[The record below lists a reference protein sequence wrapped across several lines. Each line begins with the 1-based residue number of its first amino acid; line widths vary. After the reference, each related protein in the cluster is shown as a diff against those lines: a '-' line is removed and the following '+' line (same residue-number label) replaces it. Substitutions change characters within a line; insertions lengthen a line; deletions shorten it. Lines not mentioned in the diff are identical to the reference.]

1 MEGSK
6 IHKKTDV
13 EPVQCELPDAA
24 DLLRDEWR
32 YGLFDNIQ
40 QGCAYC
46 RMVYEDG
53 SAVDFIHERVNSQ
66 FLKLSG
72 LKELVGR
79 RATEVIPGIRESNP
93 EFIET
98 FGRVARNG
106 IAERFEIY
114 IEALDMWLDI
124 TAYSPEKGCFIALF
138 DVISARKQAEQ
149 SIRVS
154 NERLQLIMSA
164 AHAGIWEW
172 DLSTNSNIWTDELW
186 RLYGLEPH
194 SCEASYEVWLQAINP
209 IDREK
214 TQQAAMEAVKK
225 GVEFNSIWR
234 TRDVDGKERWLL
246 SKGTPFKGIDGQ
258 VCRYVG
264 IVLDITARKM
274 AENAFLES
282 ECRFQELT
290 DLLPQPVFELD
301 LKGKVIYTNRE
312 GLDLFGY
319 TMEEVQNDFQSF
331 RLVVPEERAKVK
343 HNITCLLE
351 NRPFESHEYTGLKKD
366 GTTFPILLYT
376 SRIVRNEKP
385 VGIRGIVLD
394 ITLRKHT
401 EEKLRILNQTLEERI
416 LERTKELEISH
427 QQMMLQEKLASIGLL
442 AAGIAHELNNPIN
455 FLKINFATQQD
466 NISALLLI
474 MEEYRRVF
482 EKLEKGTFSLM
493 DRQNLINLETEHTL
507 ETVLNDI
514 PEIFAESD
522 RGFARITTIINGM
535 RNFSQRHGSDEKVFF
550 NLNKGIEDTLIV
562 ARNEYRDYAHIETSF
577 EELPALLCI
586 PEQINHVLLNLIVNS
601 AHAIAL
607 QKRSA
612 FGKIC
617 IHTFFDSSNIY
628 CRIADDGPGIPKEV
642 RKRIFEPFFSTK
654 SPGKG
659 TGLGLSLSY
668 DIIVQK
674 HKGTISVDCPV
685 EGGTVFTI
693 SLPL

>member
-1 MEGSK
+1 MQGSK
-6 IHKKTDV
+6 SHKKTEV
-13 EPVQCELPDAA
+13 EPTQCGQSRDA
-24 DLLRDEWR
+24 DLQREEWR

-46 RMVYEDG
+46 CMVYEDG
-53 SAVDFIHERVNSQ
+53 RPVDFIHERVNSQ
-66 FLKLSG
+66 FLKLFG
-72 LKELVGR
+72 LKELAGR
-79 RATEVIPGIRESNP
+79 KATEVIPGIRESNP
-93 EFIET
+93 EFFDT
-98 FGRVARNG
+98 FARVALNG
-106 IAERFEIY
+106 VSERFEIC
-114 IEALDMWLDI
+114 IKALDLWLDI
-124 TAYSPEKGCFIALF
+124 MAYCPEKGSFIALF
-138 DVISARKQAEQ
+138 DDITTRKQSAE

-164 AHAGIWEW
+164 AHAGIWDW
-172 DLSTNSNIWTDELW
+172 DLSTNRNIWTDELW
-186 RLYGLEPH
+186 RLYGLEQH

-209 IDREK
+209 KDRKK
-214 TQQAAMEAVKK
+214 TKQAALDAVTK

-234 TRDVDGKERWLL
+234 TRDIDGRERWLL
-246 SKGTPFKGIDGQ
+246 SKGTPFRGTDGQ

-282 ECRFQELT
+282 ERRFQELT

-301 LKGKVIYTNRE
+301 LQGKVTYTNRAGME
-312 GLDLFGY
+312 LFGY
-319 TMEEVQNDFQSF
+319 SIEEIQSDFQSV
-331 RLVVPEERAKVK
+331 RLVVQEERAKVK

-351 NRPFESHEYTGLKKD
+351 NRPIENHEYTALKKD
-366 GTTFPILLYT
+366 GSTFPILLYT
-376 SRIVRNEKP
+376 SRIVRNNKP

-394 ITLRKHT
+394 ITRRKHT

-416 LERTKELEISH
+416 QERTKELELSH

-466 NISALLLI
+466 NISSLLLV
-474 MEEYRRVF
+474 MDEYRRVI
-482 EKLEKGTFSLM
+482 EKLEQGTFSAI
-493 DRQNLINLETEHTL
+493 DRQNLLNLETELTL
-507 ETVLNDI
+507 DTVLNEI

-522 RGFARITTIINGM
+522 RGFARITTIINSM
-535 RNFSQRHGSDEKVFF
+535 RNFSHRHGTEEKVFF

-562 ARNEYRDYAHIETSF
+562 ARNEYRDYAHIETTF

-586 PEQINHVLLNLIVNS
+586 PEQINQVLLNLIVNS

-607 QKRSA
+607 QKRNS

-617 IHTFFDSSNIY
+617 IHTSFDSSNIY
-628 CRIADDGPGIPKEV
+628 CRIADDGPGIPEEV
-642 RKRIFEPFFSTK
+642 RNRVFEPFFTTK

-668 DIIVQK
+668 DIIVHK
-674 HKGTISVDCPV
+674 HNGTLSVECPV
-685 EGGTVFTI
+685 EGGTVFTL

>member
-1 MEGSK
+1 MQGSK
-6 IHKKTDV
+6 SQKKT
-13 EPVQCELPDAA
+13 EIESTQCGRSGVV
-24 DLLRDEWR
+24 DLQRDEWR

-53 SAVDFIHERVNSQ
+53 CPVDFIYERVNSQ
-66 FLKLSG
+66 FLKLFG
-72 LKELVGR
+72 LQELFDR
-79 RATEVIPGIRESNP
+79 KATEVIPGIRESNP
-93 EFIET
+93 EFIDT
-98 FGRVARNG
+98 FRRVALNG
-106 IAERFEIY
+106 ISERFEIY
-114 IEALDMWLDI
+114 IEVLSKWLDI
-124 TAYSPEKGCFIALF
+124 MAYSPEKGSFIALF
-138 DVISARKQAEQ
+138 DDITTRKQSEQ

-172 DLSTNSNIWTDELW
+172 DLSTNCNIWTDELW
-186 RLYGLEPH
+186 RLYGLDPH

-209 IDREK
+209 MDRAK
-214 TQQAAMEAVKK
+214 TEQAAIDAVTK

-234 TRDVDGKERWLL
+234 TRDVDGRERWLL

-282 ECRFQELT
+282 ERRFQELT

-301 LKGKVIYTNRE
+301 LQGTVTYTNRE
-312 GLDLFGY
+312 GLELFGY
-319 TMEEVQNDFQSF
+319 TMEEVQKDFKSF

-343 HNITCLLE
+343 HNIHALLE
-351 NRPFESHEYTGLKKD
+351 DRSIDNHEYTGLKKD

-376 SRIVRNEKP
+376 SRIVRNNKA

-394 ITLRKHT
+394 ITHRKHT

-416 LERTKELEISH
+416 QERTKELAFSH

-466 NISALLLI
+466 NISSLLLV
-474 MEEYRRVF
+474 MDEYRLVI
-482 EKLEKGTFSLM
+482 EKLEQGTFSAI
-493 DRQNLINLETEHTL
+493 DRQNLLNLETELTL
-507 ETVLNDI
+507 DTVLNEI

-522 RGFARITTIINGM
+522 RGFARITTIINSM
-535 RNFSQRHGSDEKVFF
+535 RNFSHRHGFDEKVFF
-550 NLNKGIEDTLIV
+550 NLNKGIENTLIV
-562 ARNEYRDYAHIETSF
+562 TRNEYRGCAHIETFF
-577 EELPALLCI
+577 EELPALLCN
-586 PEQINHVLLNLIVNS
+586 PEQINQVLLNLIVNS
-601 AHAIAL
+601 AHAIAS
-607 QKRSA
+607 QKRSS
-612 FGKIC
+612 FGTIS
-617 IHTFFDSSNIY
+617 IHTSFDSSNIY
-628 CRIADDGPGIPKEV
+628 CRIADDGPGIPKEF
-642 RKRIFEPFFSTK
+642 RSRIFEPFFTTK
-654 SPGKG
+654 STGKG
-659 TGLGLSLSY
+659 AGLGLSLSY
-668 DIIVQK
+668 DIIVHK
-674 HKGTISVDCPV
+674 HSGTLSVDCPA
-685 EGGTVFTI
+685 EGGTVFSL